1 MENVNMR
8 GSGCL
13 RQYVHV
19 YFFTACINHLRA
31 APSTALA
38 LLLPFIEIRGL
49 PGCAGNSRQHGGLR
63 CSPVP
68 GIFSSSSQAGVS

>member
-13 RQYVHV
+13 RQYMHV
-19 YFFTACINHLRA
+19 YFFTACINHLPA

-38 LLLPFIEIRGL
+38 LLLSAVEISGL
-49 PGCAGNSRQHGGLR
+49 PGCTVDIGSTEGDAARRFLESQQQSRQ
-63 CSPVP
+63 
-68 GIFSSSSQAGVS
+68 F